1 MDKKDVK
8 KLEDADKLDA
18 DKKDAAPVAENDN
31 RDEEK
36 KVDDVPAM
44 PQLETTEAPVAETEN
59 KGKKPVKK
67 KKAKAPKQPLEGTA
81 GRKSPLQILR
91 EEKAKTIATREK
103 FQVDFDQ
110 KHAVVE
116 EKKQAMPVELEAL
129 AQQQEQEAA
138 QKLGVSRE
146 NAERLTK
153 SVEERGQ
160 TVKELKEKLE
170 AELKALKTE
179 TKERDAAEVTLAKET
194 AAVNQEQAKVYRAK
208 QGELKS
214 DLKAAEKEENTARS
228 TMNKNVR
235 KEKMGTFK
243 NTLKGSLSYA
253 FGLVAAVPDIIVRG
267 ARSLWG
273 MAAETLGTFNRVA
286 KRSSADYKKKTYFT
300 KFRN

>member
-1 MDKKDVK
+1 MEKKDVK
-8 KLEDADKLDA
+8 KPEDIDKLDA
-18 DKKDAAPVAENDN
+18 DKKDAAPVGENDN
-31 RDEEK
+31 HDDK
-36 KVDDVPAM
+36 KVEDVPAM

-67 KKAKAPKQPLEGTA
+67 KKVKAPKKPLEGTA
-81 GRKSPLQILR
+81 KRKSPLQILR
-91 EEKAKTIATREK
+91 DEKAKTLATREK

-110 KHAVVE
+110 KHGVVE

-146 NAERLTK
+146 NAERLAT
-153 SVEERGQ
+153 SVADRGQ

-170 AELKALKTE
+170 AELKALKIE

-194 AAVNQEQAKVYRAK
+194 AAVNQEQAKVYRTK
-208 QGELKS
+208 EGELKK
-214 DLKAAEKEENTARS
+214 DLKAAEKAENTARS

-253 FGLVAAVPDIIVRG
+253 FGVVAAIPDIVVRG